1 MGGLFRA
8 PKPPAPPQAPTPAP
22 QPVPVAAPT
31 NAPTAAGSAGGEEE
45 ERARRLATLEARRR
59 GLSGTLATSWR
70 GVLADSLPP
79 VGRKSLLGE

>member
-8 PKPPAPPQAPTPAP
+8 PKPPAPPQAPTPGP
-22 QPVPVAAPT
+22 QSAPVAAPAS
-31 NAPTAAGSAGGEEE
+31 APAPAGGASREEE
-45 ERARRLATLEARRR
+45 ERARRLATLEARRH
-59 GLSGTLATSWR
+59 GLAGTVATSWR

>member
-8 PKPPAPPQAPTPAP
+8 PKPPAPQPAP
-22 QPVPVAAPT
+22 QPDPRPGTAA
-31 NAPTAAGSAGGEEE
+31 TAAGASPAGSGDE
-45 ERARRLATLEARRR
+45 ERAHRLAALEARRLGR
-59 GLSGTLATSWR
+59 AGTVATSWR

>member
-8 PKPPAPPQAPTPAP
+8 PTPPAP
-22 QPVPVAAPT
+22 QPAPHPAPQPPPVRPDA
-31 NAPTAAGSAGGEEE
+31 EEE
-45 ERARRLATLEARRR
+45 ERARRLAALEARRR

-70 GVLADSLPP
+70 GVLADSLPA